1 MNVRSLLFLPLL
13 TLCTCASA
21 RASEETEPPQT
32 ETPAPARA
40 RRTILFQFDGLHY
53 QAPEKLQLEN
63 VLALAAEGT
72 RVEEAVVIIPWH
84 PTTGEYGR
92 HHLTS
97 LPNPVTMS
105 GTVLLTESPKM
116 IQQSFGGRFTAHI
129 ANSRAYRSLDAGFTY
144 SKLDPN
150 LRDEHVLEEARRVL
164 TEEDPVF
171 MRIVLQDTN
180 DRGGAPVA
188 LARPGTP
195 WKNNL
200 YAEGSPFIKEAREA
214 DALLGEFIEFLKSK
228 NMWEDTLF
236 ILQADGASVYGWHPI
251 QFEDSERIPLI
262 FHGPGIARGKVIP
275 YAENIDV
282 TATIADFMGVA
293 HPNPDGG
300 SGRVLHE
307 LAPDVQAPEVPKY
320 IKRFNAGV
328 REYHR
333 LLAHLVQESPNHP
346 RFDVALMQLYNS
358 YNGKKFFY
366 GVDRI
371 LEWKQTGSLENLVNN
386 NEATLAC
393 IRGLIAEE
401 ETPAGQQPSPP
412 TPEGCW

>member
-1 MNVRSLLFLPLL
+1 MNMRSLLFLPLL
-13 TLCTCASA
+13 ALSACSSA
-21 RASEETEPPQT
+21 RASEGNDTV
-32 ETPAPARA
+32 APTKP

-53 QAPEKLQLEN
+53 QAPERLQLQN

-92 HHLTS
+92 YHLTS

-105 GTVLLTESPKM
+105 GTVMLTETPKM

-150 LRDEHVLEEARRVL
+150 LRDEHILEEAKRVL

-171 MRIVLQDTN
+171 MRIVFQDTN

-188 LARPGTP
+188 LAKSGTP

-214 DALLGEFIEFLKSK
+214 DALLGEFISFLKSK

-262 FHGPGIARGKVIP
+262 FHGPGIAQGKVIP

-282 TATIADFMGVA
+282 TATIADFMGVE

-300 SGRVLHE
+300 SGRVLRE
-307 LAPDVQAPEVPKY
+307 LAPDVDAPAVPKY

-328 REYHR
+328 REYNR
-333 LLAHLVQESPNHP
+333 LLAHLVKESPKHP

-371 LEWKQTGSLENLVNN
+371 MEWKQTGSLENLVSNN
-386 NEATLAC
+386 DATLEC

-401 ETPAGQQPSPP
+401 ETPAGQQPPVKA
-412 TPEGCW
+412 PEGCW